1 MSYTTEISNLSPY
14 FPPYFPYFPKVSV
27 LMPVYQ
33 AAGTVG
39 AAAESVLG
47 GTFASLE
54 LVAVDDGSTDG
65 SAEVLE
71 GLARRDGRLRVIRAP
86 HRGITAA
93 LDAALRT
100 ARAPLVARMD
110 ADDLSRPER
119 LARQFEALE
128 RHPEWAGV
136 GCRFEWLAGSG
147 ATAGME
153 RYARWQN
160 GLVTPGDIRRGMFIE
175 NPVTHATLLL
185 RRGALEAVGGYV
197 DRGWSEDYDLVLRL
211 LLGGRELGKVSE
223 ALYQWRESGGRLTR
237 TAGHCSTESF
247 HRTRVHYL
255 CRGVLADLKKVTLWG
270 VGELGARWRRSL
282 ESAGLR
288 VDGREVNPRAL
299 KASRGG
305 RALIPPER
313 LPDAGPLTLIACGT
327 QVNRDLLR
335 EAAGAAGL
343 VEGETY
349 WCVG

>member
-1 MSYTTEISNLSPY
+1 LSIHEENVRLNSSCPY
-14 FPPYFPYFPKVSV
+14 LKPEVSV

-47 GTFASLE
+47 GTFAPLE

-71 GLARRDGRLRVIRAP
+71 GLAGRDGRLRVVRAP

-93 LDAALRT
+93 LNTALRA

-110 ADDLSRPER
+110 ADDLSHRER
-119 LARQFEALE
+119 LERQFTALE

-136 GCRFEWLAGSG
+136 GCRFEWLTGSG

-160 GLVTPGDIRRGMFIE
+160 SLVSPGDIRRGMFIE

-185 RRGALEAVGGYV
+185 RRDALEEAGGYV

-211 LLGGRELGKVSE
+211 LLGRRELGKVPE
-223 ALYQWRESGGRLTR
+223 TLYQWRESGGRLTR
-237 TAGHCSTESF
+237 TAGHCSAESF
-247 HRTRVHYL
+247 HRTRVHYV
-255 CRGVLADLKKVTLWG
+255 RHGVLAGRERVTLWG
-270 VGELGARWRRSL
+270 VGELGGLWRRSL
-282 ESAGLR
+282 ESASLQ
-288 VDGREVNPRAL
+288 VEAREVNPRAL
-299 KASRGG
+299 KTSLGG
-305 RALIPPER
+305 RVLIPPER
-313 LPDAGPLTLIACGT
+313 LPDAGQLTLIACGT
-327 QVNRDLLR
+327 QANRDLLR

-343 VEGETY
+343 VEGDTY